1 MGLFFFGMFIGNITG
16 FFIAALLAAG
26 KDGR

>member
-16 FFIAALLAAG
+16 FFIAALFAVG
-26 KDGR
+26 KDDR